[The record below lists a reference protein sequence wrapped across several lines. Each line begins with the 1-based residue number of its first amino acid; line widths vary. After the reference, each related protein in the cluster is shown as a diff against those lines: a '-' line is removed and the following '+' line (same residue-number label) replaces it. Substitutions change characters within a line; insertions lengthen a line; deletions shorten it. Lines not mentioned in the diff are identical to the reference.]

1 MPSRREAETV
11 ADLADHCRSLG
22 ADIVWVCLEC
32 GERHEASEDCPDACA
47 ECGSANF
54 WASVE
59 H

>member
-1 MPSRREAETV
+1 MLSHREAETV
-11 ADLADHCRSLG
+11 ADLTDNCRSLG

-32 GERHEASEDCPDACA
+32 GARHEESGDCPETCA